1 MQNKIRQLIISALK
15 RNELTS
21 YLPLR
26 LSVKGYYVVV
36 EGTVDSKSLVYEVIS
51 TIESV
56 SPYLTVHSRLKI
68 ENRKQAGVG

>member
-1 MQNKIRQLIISALK
+1 MQNKLRQLIISALK

-26 LSVKGYYVVV
+26 LSVKGYHVVV

-56 SPYLTVHSRLKI
+56 SPYLVVHSRLSI
-68 ENRKQAGVG
+68 EHRRTAGVS